1 MRQARQRLKAAEA
14 RDHEPIAVVGMAC
27 RYAGGIDSPEDL
39 WRALDA
45 GEDTIGPFPADR
57 GWDVEGLY
65 HPDPDHPGTTYVR
78 EGGFLREAAGFDAGF
93 FGISPRE
100 ALAMDPQQRLL
111 LEVAWEA
118 VERAGIDPADLHGTD
133 TGTFVGAV
141 HLNYGTGIPLPPE
154 AEGHRLTG
162 TTSSVI
168 SGRVAYLLGLQG
180 PAVTVDTACSSSLV
194 ALHLAAQALRGG
206 ECSLALAAGVTVM
219 PNPAV
224 FVEFSRQRGMSP
236 DARCKA
242 FADAADGMVWGEGV
256 GVLLVERLSDAV
268 RHGHQVLGLVR
279 GSAVNSD
286 GASSGLTAPN
296 GPSQQ
301 RVIQAA
307 LENARVAADT
317 VDAVEGHG
325 TGTTLGDP
333 IEAQALLATYGRQRP
348 AGRPLL
354 LGSVKSNIGHTQA
367 AAGVAGVIKMLL
379 AMRHGRVPRTLHVD
393 RPSTQVDWSSGAVQ
407 VLSEA
412 VPWPE
417 SDHRRRAGVSSF
429 GISGTNAHII
439 LEQAPEPEDI
449 PEPVRIAPP
458 VVPWLLSARSP
469 EALRAQAARLA
480 EDAAGSDLDL
490 AFSLATTRT
499 AFEHRV
505 AVLGPDRA
513 AALRA
518 LAGGEPDPAVLSG
531 TALAG
536 RTAFLFSGQGSQRLG
551 MGRELHA
558 RFPVFAEAFDEVA
571 AELDRHAGR
580 PLREIVWGED
590 AAALEDT
597 GAAQPALFALQVAL
611 YRLAESW
618 GLRPDFLAGHSIG
631 EIAAAHV
638 AGVLDLADAATLVSA
653 RARLMAA
660 LPAGGAMLAV
670 RATEETVAPLLS
682 GRLSVAAVNGPASV
696 VLSGAEDA
704 VAEAEKTLSAQ
715 EIRVKRLRVS
725 HAFHSPLMAPMLDS
739 FAEAVAGLRF
749 GEPTLP
755 LVSTLTGAPAAAADL
770 RSADYWVRHV
780 REAVRFADAVRV
792 LHEAGV
798 TRFVELGPAGV
809 LAAAVAD
816 CLPDGDGHTA
826 VPLLRKDRPEPE
838 AAGAALAALHVRGVP
853 VDWRA
858 WFAGSG
864 ARPVPLP
871 TYAFQHQ
878 RFWPEKPA
886 GGVGD
891 LGAAGLDRT
900 GHPLL
905 GAAVVLAD
913 DSGAVFTGRLSVR
926 THPWLADHVA
936 GDRIVFPGTGFV
948 ELAVRAAD
956 EVGRNRVAEL
966 TLAAPLV
973 LPAHDAVQV
982 QVVVAAAEDG
992 DSHTLTVHSRPDGDP
1007 DTPWTPHA
1015 TGVLTSEASEV
1026 DTSFAEAWPPPGAQP
1041 CELAGFYDW
1050 FADHGFHYGPVF
1062 RGVRAAWQD
1071 GDTVYAEIALPEDV
1085 EPAGFGLHPALLDGA
1100 VQAPGVAQRGGG
1112 MAASMPFAWSGVTL
1126 HAAGASELRVRV
1138 TRPEPRTMA
1147 ILAADPA
1154 GAPVVSV
1161 DSLVLREIPGETPG
1175 ADRNSLFGLTWTPV
1189 DLPAAGPGPAVVELI
1204 GEEGPDA
1211 VRALVARALAAA
1223 QDWLAAEA
1231 PEGPLV
1237 FRTRGAVDGRDLA
1250 AAAVWG
1256 LIRTAQTEHPGRFVL
1271 LDLDPDVAGD
1281 PAELTARA
1289 AAGDEPQL
1297 AVRDGRPC
1305 AARLDRL
1312 PPPSRT
1318 APVEGPVLIT
1328 GGTTGLGAE
1337 LARHLVTAHG
1347 VRRLVLAGRR
1357 GPDTPGVA
1365 ELIAELAATDAPEP
1379 VTVSAVTCDVTDREA
1394 VRAVLAEH
1402 APATVVHAAGVL
1414 DDGVLTTLTAEQLDR
1429 VLRVKV
1435 DAAWH
1440 LHEALPETTPL
1451 VLFSSVAGVF
1461 GGAGQGNYAA
1471 GNAYLDALARHRH
1484 ALGRPGAA
1492 LAWGAWVP
1500 TAGMTATLTDADRE
1514 RLARQGLPPMTVA
1527 QGLALFDAAL
1537 GTGAPVVLPARLDL
1551 AAIRAAGTVPPLLR
1565 GLVRP
1570 GRRTAGRAAAG
1581 GELARRLAGM
1591 SADERSA
1598 HVLRLVRGAVATV
1611 LGYAGAA
1618 AVDPART
1625 FGDLGFDSLTAVDLR
1640 NRLGAATGV
1649 RLPATLV
1656 FDHPTAHA
1664 LSGYLLSELLD
1675 SGPVT
1680 AVPARTAASTE
1691 EPIAIVGMSCRYPG
1705 GVASPEDLWRL
1716 VSEGVDAISDF
1727 PADRGWDTAA
1737 LYHPDP
1743 AHPGTSY
1750 TRSGGFLRDAGAFDA
1765 ALFRMS
1771 PREALATD
1779 AQQRLL
1785 LEASW
1790 EAFERAGIDPTSL
1803 HGSRTGVFAGVMY
1816 NDYSSLLGGR
1826 GFEGFRGNGSSPSIA
1841 SGRVAYA
1848 FGLEGPALTVDTAC
1862 SSSLVALHLAV
1873 QALRTGECSLALA
1886 GGVTVLSTPHVF
1898 VEFSRQRGMA
1908 PDGRCKAYGDGADGV
1923 GWAEGV
1929 GVLVVER
1936 LSDARRHGHPV
1947 LALVRGSAVNSDG
1960 ASNGLTAP
1968 NGPSQQRVIADAL
1981 AAAGLSTSDIDVVE
1995 GHGTGTTLGDPIEA
2009 QALLATYGQDRETP
2023 LLLGSVKSN
2032 IGHTQAAAG
2041 VAGIIKVVQSMRH
2054 GVVPRT
2060 LHAESP
2066 SSHVDWSAGAVRVL
2080 TEAVAW
2086 PETGR
2091 PRRAGVSS
2099 FGVSGTNVHTIIEQA
2114 PPELAAVVAA
2124 PAAVVAESAA
2134 VVAAPAA
2141 VVAESVA
2148 APSDLA
2154 GPVAEPAAVV
2164 AAPAAAVVESV
2175 AAPADLAGPV
2185 AESAA
2190 AVTESAAAP
2199 LEAAGPV
2206 AEPAAAPPAPAA
2218 PAGPVPWVLSA
2229 RSAAALRGQA
2239 ARLAEMAEVAGA
2251 DPLDVGH
2258 SLFTSRATLEHR
2270 AVVLGAGT
2278 AELTA
2283 GLRALA
2289 AGEPAARTVTGTAGG
2304 GSTVFAFPGQG
2315 AYWAGMAAE
2324 LLDTSPVFAA
2334 SMRRC
2339 AEALAP
2345 HVDWSLAAVLREA
2358 DSLDRLD
2365 VAQPALWAVMV
2376 SLAEVW
2382 RAHGVRPAAVFGH
2395 SQGEVAAACVA
2406 GALSLEDGAR
2416 VVTLR
2421 SKLIAEE
2428 LYRRGGM
2435 VSVPLPHE
2443 DVLERLDRWAGR
2455 LSVAAVNAPGS
2466 VVVSGEYAAL
2476 DELTETLAAD
2486 GIQAKKVAGDFP
2498 SHSAQV
2504 ERVRERML
2512 AGLAGLAPRAAEV
2525 PFLSTVTGD
2534 WCDTTTMGPQYWYD
2548 NMRETVRMT
2557 DAVRALADAGH
2568 ELFVEVSPHPVLVA
2582 GIRETAGVAA
2592 AAIGTLRRGEGG
2604 PDRLA
2609 RALAEA
2615 HVHGAAVDWTP
2626 WYPGGRRIDLPT
2638 YAFEHRTYWPAPSP
2652 ARSDS
2657 GLTEVEHPLLTGA
2670 VEAAGGELLFTGRI
2684 GTATQPWLADHVVFG
2699 RTLFPGT
2706 GFVELAIRA
2715 GDEAG
2720 CGRIEELTLA
2730 APLVLADDEAVRI
2743 QVALG
2748 AADEAGRRTVGVF
2761 SRPAG
2766 EPDAPWTRH
2775 ATGTLT
2781 PDAEPADPG
2790 FDATDWP
2797 PRGAEP
2803 VAVTDLYRILAD
2815 QGLAYGPLFR
2825 GLRAG
2830 WRRGGDLYAEVALP
2844 ETAEGDQADAGFG
2857 LHPALF
2863 DAALHGLALAGPGES
2878 RVPYSWEDVRFSAAG
2893 ATALRVRLRPDGPDT
2908 VALALA
2914 DPAGTPVA
2922 SVAALRVRAVS
2933 VDDLAE
2939 TGSADSLFGV
2949 DWTPVTPDGPEVDVV
2964 AVVGDPV
2971 PGLDVP
2977 AYPDLAAVRERGG
2990 RGVGRA
2996 QDGPSV
3002 DIPADTDPAV
3012 VREHGGTGV
3021 GVDPDGTAA
3030 DSVTVL
3036 GAPVPGLDVPTHT
3049 DPAAAPTLTD
3059 LAAVREH
3066 GGTGVGLV
3074 PDGTAADV
3082 PTDTDPAAV
3091 REHLTGVVLVP
3102 LTPGNTPAAAHARAA
3117 ETLALLQDWLAEPPP
3132 ARLVFLA
3139 GDDLA
3144 SATASGLIRSA
3155 QSEHPGTIGLIEVAA
3170 GADLPALLPQALRST
3185 EPRLRLAGG
3194 RVLAARLGRRTPGE
3208 AAPGW
3213 NPDGTVLITGGTGGL
3228 GTVLARH
3235 LAERHGVRRLVLAG
3249 RRGPAAEGAAE
3260 LVAQLGADA
3269 RVVACDLADGPAVH
3283 ALVSEL
3289 AADPEHPL
3297 TAVVH
3302 AAGVLDDGVLT
3313 TLTPDRLAA
3322 VLRPK
3327 ADAAWH
3333 LHEATRNLDLAAFVL
3348 FSSAAS
3354 VFGSAGQGAYA
3365 AGNAF
3370 LDALAEHRRAQ
3381 GLPAHSLGWGAWAPQ
3396 TGMTAALTDADRE
3409 RMARL
3414 GLPPLTVEQG
3424 TALFDAALAVDAA
3437 AVLPVRLD
3445 LPVIRARGDIPPL
3458 LRGLIRAPR
3467 RRALAV
3473 AAEDG
3478 LDRRLAGL
3486 PAVDAAEEVGALVR
3500 RAVAAVLG
3508 HDSPDA
3514 VEPDRSFG
3522 DLGFDSLTAVEL
3534 RNQLGAATGLRLPA
3548 TLIFDYP
3555 SAAALAGHLL
3565 AELGGGGPAA
3575 VVVESVRGTDA
3586 DDPIVIVGMGCRYPG
3601 GVGSPEDLWRLV
3613 AGETDAITGFPA
3625 DRGWDLDA
3633 LYHPDREHPGTSY
3646 TRSGGFLHQAA
3657 EFDAEFFG
3665 MSRREAL
3672 ATDAQQR
3679 LLLEVSWEALERAG
3693 VDPAGLRGSRTGV
3706 FTGIMYSDYAGLL
3719 DGTEFE
3725 GFRGNGSAASVASG
3739 RVAYVFGLEGPA
3751 VTVDTACSS
3760 SLVALHWAAQALR
3773 AGECSL
3779 ALAGGA
3785 TVMSRPSTFVEFSR
3799 QGGLAPDGR
3808 CKSFA
3813 DGADG
3818 VGWAEGVGMLVL
3830 ERRSDAERNGHPVLA
3845 VLRGSAVNSDGASNG
3860 LTAPNGPSQQRVIRQ
3875 ALASAGLSTSDVDV
3889 VEGHG
3894 TGTTLGDPIEAQA
3907 LLATYGEDRETPLLL
3922 GSIKSNIGHAQAA
3935 AGVAGVIKVV
3945 TAMQHGV
3952 VPRTL
3957 HVTEPSSQVDW
3968 AGGAVD
3974 LVREAVAWPETGRP
3988 RRAAVSAFGIS
3999 GTNAHAI
4006 LEAPAPVPDRPAPVE
4021 SGLVPLVL
4029 SAKSETAL
4037 RAQAARLRTHLRTA
4051 GPGLAGVGLALATT
4065 RSRFRHRATVL
4076 AADRAE
4082 AVRALGAL
4090 AAGEPDAAVVRSGTA
4105 EGRTA
4110 FLFSGQGAQRLGM
4123 GRELHA
4129 RFPVFAAA
4137 FDEVVAELDRHLDG
4151 RLTEVVWGTDAELLD
4166 RTGWTQPALFAVEV
4180 ALYRLVVSWGITPHH
4195 LAGHSVGE
4203 IAAAHVAGMFTLP
4216 DACRLVAAR
4225 ARLMQALPAGGAMVS
4240 VRATEDEVTP
4250 LLSGPVDIA
4259 AYNAPGTVVLAGAEA
4274 AVLAVAAR
4282 LAERGHKT
4290 KRLAVSHA
4298 FHSALM
4304 EPMLAA
4310 FAAEIDGI
4318 TIAEPG
4324 IPLVCNETGSL
4335 TDTARM
4341 REPGYWVDHVRRP
4354 VRFAGSVAALRAAG
4368 AGIFLEIGPDAV
4380 LAALATECLDEPAA
4394 LVLPLQRAG
4403 QDEVTA
4409 ALTALARLHQAGA
4422 TVDWPALFPG
4432 ARPAEL
4438 PTYAFQH
4445 EHYWPPVT
4453 GRRGDVTAAGL
4464 STAGHPLLGAAARFA
4479 EDDGVLF
4486 TGRLSVGTHPW
4497 LADHAVF
4504 GRILVPGAVFV
4515 ELALRAG
4522 QDCGCAEVAELV
4534 LGAPLVLP
4542 EQGAVQ
4548 VQLRAGPA
4556 GEAGVRTVT
4565 VHARPDTGDAAWTQ
4579 HATGT
4584 LLPGDPLT
4592 NNGFAVG
4599 EWPPPGAVEVPVAD
4613 CYPAFAEAGF
4623 GYGPAFRNLRRV
4635 WRRDGEV
4642 FAEVAPQETGA
4653 ELRPAD
4659 YGLHPALLDAALHAS
4674 MLTGADEAVRLPFSW
4689 EGVRLHAAGAGALR
4703 VRLTRD
4709 EQDGT
4714 MSLAL
4719 ADPAGGPV
4727 ADIRALRVR
4736 ALAAEALAGSGP
4748 TPRDALFRLDWPSV
4762 PAGTTAPGSV
4772 AVLGA
4777 DPFGLAETLTA
4788 QGVPVT
4794 THSDLAALATDET
4807 AFPDL
4812 VLATAV
4818 TDDPAAVHERTAAT
4832 LALVRDWL
4840 ALDRLDGARL
4850 VLVTRHAASGGD
4862 PAAAAS
4868 WGLVRTA
4875 QSEQPGRFRL
4885 LDLDGPAPAT
4895 LADALATDEPQLAL
4909 RDGELRAARLARADV
4924 PATAGSPWDPTGTVL
4939 ITGGTGGLGG
4949 ILARHLVTE
4958 HGVRKLLLLSRRGPA
4973 AEGAAG
4979 LVADLTAAGA
4989 EPTVLACDVA
4999 DRAALAAVL
5008 AEHPVTAVL
5017 HAAGV
5022 LDDGTIDTLT
5032 PERLDTV
5039 LRVKADAAR
5048 HLHELTRDREL
5059 TAFVL
5064 FSSVAGVFGGAG
5076 QGNYAAANAYVDAL
5090 AAHRH
5095 AAGLP
5100 ATALAWGPWEPA
5112 GGMTGTLDAAGLDRI
5127 RRSGAIPL
5135 TAEQGVALFDAALA
5149 RPEPLLVPVSLD
5161 LPGIRAKGVIPP
5173 LLRGLAGPPVRHA
5186 AGPAPEPAAPLR
5198 ETLAGKTAEQR
5209 YEVVLELVRGQA
5221 ALVLSHPDP
5230 DGIEPDRQFRD
5241 LGFDSLTAVEFRN
5254 RLGAAADLK
5263 LPASLVFDRPTPAE
5277 LAGYLLGLLAPAE
5290 ADSAEAVLAELD
5302 RLQELLAGLAA
5313 DEVLH
5318 QKVAGRLDVLKTR
5331 WSGRQSDEAE
5341 ALDYDTA
5348 SDDELFSLLDQQLG
5362 H

>member
-1 MRQARQRLKAAEA
+1 MASNEDKLRDYLKLVTNDLRQARQRLKAAEA

-39 WRALDA
+39 WRALDD
-45 GEDTIGPFPADR
+45 GEDAIGPFPVDR
-57 GWDVEGLY
+57 GWDVAALY

-118 VERAGIDPADLHGTD
+118 VERAGIDPAGLHGTD

-301 RVIQAA
+301 RVIRAA
-307 LENARVAADT
+307 LENARVAPDT

-393 RPSTQVDWSSGAVQ
+393 RPSTQVDWSAGTVQ

-412 VPWPE
+412 APWPE

-439 LEQAPEPEDI
+439 LEQAPDAEDI
-449 PEPVRIAPP
+449 PEPERIAPP
-458 VVPWLLSARSP
+458 IVPWLLSARSP

-480 EDAAGSDLDL
+480 EPAAGTDLDL

-518 LAGGEPDPAVLSG
+518 LADGEPDPAVLSG

-551 MGRELHA
+551 MGRELYA

-580 PLREIVWGED
+580 PLREIVWGAD

-597 GAAQPALFALQVAL
+597 GGAQPALFALQVAL
-611 YRLAESW
+611 HRLAESW

-670 RATEETVAPLLS
+670 RASEETVAPLLS

-704 VAEAEKTLSAQ
+704 VAEAEKALSAQ
-715 EIRVKRLRVS
+715 GIRGKRLRVS

-770 RSADYWVRHV
+770 RSAGYWVRHV
-780 REAVRFADAVRV
+780 REAVRFADAVRA
-792 LHEAGV
+792 LREAGV

-816 CLPDGDGHTA
+816 CLPADDGHTA

-982 QVVVAAAEDG
+982 QIVVAATEDG
-992 DSHTLTVHSRPDGDP
+992 ESHTLTVHSRPDGEP
-1007 DTPWTPHA
+1007 DASWTPHA
-1015 TGVLTSEASEV
+1015 TGVLTSDASEV
-1026 DTSFAEAWPPPGAQP
+1026 DTSFATAWPPPGAQP
-1041 CELAGFYDW
+1041 CELEGFYDW

-1062 RGVRAAWQD
+1062 RGVRAAWRD
-1071 GDTVYAEIALPEDV
+1071 DDTVYAEIALPEDL
-1085 EPAGFGLHPALLDGA
+1085 EPDGFGLHPALLDGA
-1100 VQAPGVAQRGGG
+1100 VQAPGVVQRGGG

-1126 HAAGASELRVRV
+1126 HAVGAAALRVRV

-1175 ADRNSLFGLTWTPV
+1175 VDRNSLFGLTWTPV
-1189 DLPAAGPGPAVVELI
+1189 DLPAAGPGPTVVELI
-1204 GEEGPDA
+1204 GEEGPEA
-1211 VRALVARALAAA
+1211 ARTLVARALAAA

-1231 PEGPLV
+1231 PESPLV

-1271 LDLDPDVAGD
+1271 LDLDPGDEAGD

-1318 APVEGPVLIT
+1318 VPVEGPVLIT

-1337 LARHLVTAHG
+1337 LARHLVTGHG

-1357 GPDTPGVA
+1357 GPGTPGVA
-1365 ELIAELAATDAPEP
+1365 GLIAELEATDSPEP
-1379 VTVSAVTCDVTDREA
+1379 VTVTAVACDVTDREA
-1394 VRAVLAEH
+1394 VRALLAEH

-1429 VLRVKV
+1429 VLWVKV

-1440 LHEALPETTPL
+1440 LHELLPETTPL

-1537 GTGAPVVLPARLDL
+1537 GAGAPVVLPARLDL

-1591 SADERSA
+1591 SADERAA

-1625 FGDLGFDSLTAVDLR
+1625 FSDLGFDSLTAVDLR

-1656 FDHPTAHA
+1656 FDHPTGHA
-1664 LSGYLLSELLD
+1664 LTGYLISELLD

-1680 AVPARTAASTE
+1680 TVPARTTAGAD

-1750 TRSGGFLRDAGAFDA
+1750 TRSGGFLHDAGEFDA

-1816 NDYSSLLGGR
+1816 NDYASLLDGR

-1841 SGRVAYA
+1841 SGRVAYT

-1873 QALRTGECSLALA
+1873 QALRNGECSLALA

-1981 AAAGLSTSDIDVVE
+1981 ASAGLSTSDVDAVE

-2009 QALLATYGQDRETP
+2009 QALLATYGRNRETP
-2023 LLLGSVKSN
+2023 LLLGSIKSN

-2041 VAGIIKVVQSMRH
+2041 VAGIIKMVQAMQH
-2054 GVVPRT
+2054 GRLPRT
-2060 LHAESP
+2060 LHAGQP
-2066 SSHVDWSAGAVRVL
+2066 SSHVDWSAGAVRLL
-2080 TEAVAW
+2080 TEPAAW

-2099 FGVSGTNVHTIIEQA
+2099 FGVSGTNVHTILEQA
-2114 PPELAAVVAA
+2114 PPE
-2124 PAAVVAESAA
+2124 PAASA
-2134 VVAAPAA
+2134 
-2141 VVAESVA
+2141 
-2148 APSDLA
+2148 
-2154 GPVAEPAAVV
+2154 AEPAA
-2164 AAPAAAVVESV
+2164 P
-2175 AAPADLAGPV
+2175 
-2185 AESAA
+2185 
-2190 AVTESAAAP
+2190 T
-2199 LEAAGPV
+2199 
-2206 AEPAAAPPAPAA
+2206 
-2218 PAGPVPWVLSA
+2218 GPVPWVLSA

-2239 ARLAEMAEVAGA
+2239 ARLAEVAEAG
-2251 DPLDVGH
+2251 PLDVGH
-2258 SLFTSRATLEHR
+2258 SLITSRAALEHR
-2270 AVVLGAGT
+2270 AVVLGTGA

-2334 SMRRC
+2334 SVQRC

-2345 HVDWSLAAVLREA
+2345 HVDWSLTAVLREA
-2358 DSLDRLD
+2358 ESLDRLD
-2365 VAQPALWAVMV
+2365 VAQPALWAVMI

-2435 VSVPLPHE
+2435 VSVPLPPG
-2443 DVLERLDRWAGR
+2443 DVLERLARWDGR

-2476 DELTETLAAD
+2476 DELTGTLAAD
-2486 GIQAKKVAGDFP
+2486 GVQAKKVAGDFP

-2512 AGLAGLAPRAAEV
+2512 AGLAGLTPRAAEV

-2534 WCDTTTMGPQYWYD
+2534 WCDTATMGPQYWYD
-2548 NMRETVRMT
+2548 NMRETVRMA
-2557 DAVRALADAGH
+2557 DAVRTLADAGH

-2582 GIRETAGVAA
+2582 GIRETAGAAA

-2615 HVHGAAVDWTP
+2615 YVHGAAVDWTP

-2638 YAFEHRTYWPAPSP
+2638 YAFEHRTYWPAPS
-2652 ARSDS
+2652 AGRTDS
-2657 GLTEVEHPLLTGA
+2657 GLAAVEHPLLTGV
-2670 VEAAGGELLFTGRI
+2670 VEVAGGGGELLFTGRV
-2684 GTATQPWLADHVVFG
+2684 GTATQPWLAEHVIFG

-2730 APLVLADDEAVRI
+2730 APLVLAEDEPVRI

-2748 AADEAGRRTVGVF
+2748 APDEDGRRAVGVF

-2766 EPDAPWTRH
+2766 DPDAPWARH
-2775 ATGTLT
+2775 ATGTLA
-2781 PDAEPADPG
+2781 PDAGPADTG

-2797 PRGAEP
+2797 PHGAEP
-2803 VAVTDLYRILAD
+2803 VAVTELYRALAD
-2815 QGLAYGPLFR
+2815 QGLGYGPLFR

-2830 WRRGGDLYAEVALP
+2830 WRRGGDLFAEVVLP
-2844 ETAEGDQADAGFG
+2844 ETAEGDQAVAGFG

-2878 RVPYSWEDVRFSAAG
+2878 RVPYSWEDVRLSAAG
-2893 ATALRVRLRPDGPDT
+2893 ATALRVRLRPDGADAM
-2908 VALALA
+2908 ALALA
-2914 DPAGTPVA
+2914 DPVGTPVA

-2933 VDDLAE
+2933 ADQPAE
-2939 TGSADSLFGV
+2939 TGPADSLFGV
-2949 DWTPVTPDGPEVDVV
+2949 DWTPVAPDGPAVDSV
-2964 AVVGDPV
+2964 AVLGGPL

-2977 AYPDLAAVRERGG
+2977 AHAG
-2990 RGVGRA
+2990 
-2996 QDGPSV
+2996 
-3002 DIPADTDPAV
+3002 
-3012 VREHGGTGV
+3012 
-3021 GVDPDGTAA
+3021 
-3030 DSVTVL
+3030 
-3036 GAPVPGLDVPTHT
+3036 
-3049 DPAAAPTLTD
+3049 

-3066 GGTGVGLV
+3066 GV
-3074 PDGTAADV
+3074 
-3082 PTDTDPAAV
+3082 
-3091 REHLTGVVLVP
+3091 TGVVLAP
-3102 LTPGNTPAAAHARAA
+3102 IAPGDTPAAAHARAA

-3144 SATASGLIRSA
+3144 GATASGLIRSA
-3155 QSEHPGTIGLIEVAA
+3155 QSEHPGTVGLIEVP
-3170 GADLPALLPQALRST
+3170 GDADLTGLLPQALRST

-3213 NPDGTVLITGGTGGL
+3213 DPAGTVLITGGTGGL

-3249 RRGPAAEGAAE
+3249 RRGPAAEGATE
-3260 LVAQLGADA
+3260 LVAALGALGADA
-3269 RVVACDLADGPAVH
+3269 RVVACDLTEGPAVH
-3283 ALVSEL
+3283 ALVGEL

-3302 AAGVLDDGVLT
+3302 AAGVLDDGVLAA
-3313 TLTPDRLAA
+3313 LTPDRLAT

-3333 LHEATRNLDLAAFVL
+3333 LHEATRDLDLAAFVL
-3348 FSSAAS
+3348 FSSAAG

-3370 LDALAEHRRAQ
+3370 LDALAEHRRAR
-3381 GLPAHSLGWGAWAPQ
+3381 GLPARSLGWGGWAPQ
-3396 TGMTAALTDADRE
+3396 SGMTAGLTDADRE
-3409 RMARL
+3409 RLARL
-3414 GLPPLTVEQG
+3414 GLPLLTVEQG

-3445 LPVIRARGDIPPL
+3445 LPVIRAR
-3458 LRGLIRAPR
+3458 
-3467 RRALAV
+3467 
-3473 AAEDG
+3473 
-3478 LDRRLAGL
+3478 
-3486 PAVDAAEEVGALVR
+3486 
-3500 RAVAAVLG
+3500 
-3508 HDSPDA
+3508 
-3514 VEPDRSFG
+3514 DRS
-3522 DLGFDSLTAVEL
+3522 
-3534 RNQLGAATGLRLPA
+3534 RQPA
-3548 TLIFDYP
+3548 PHCD
-3555 SAAALAGHLL
+3555 
-3565 AELGGGGPAA
+3565 
-3575 VVVESVRGTDA
+3575 
-3586 DDPIVIVGMGCRYPG
+3586 
-3601 GVGSPEDLWRLV
+3601 
-3613 AGETDAITGFPA
+3613 
-3625 DRGWDLDA
+3625 
-3633 LYHPDREHPGTSY
+3633 
-3646 TRSGGFLHQAA
+3646 
-3657 EFDAEFFG
+3657 
-3665 MSRREAL
+3665 
-3672 ATDAQQR
+3672 
-3679 LLLEVSWEALERAG
+3679 
-3693 VDPAGLRGSRTGV
+3693 
-3706 FTGIMYSDYAGLL
+3706 
-3719 DGTEFE
+3719 
-3725 GFRGNGSAASVASG
+3725 
-3739 RVAYVFGLEGPA
+3739 
-3751 VTVDTACSS
+3751 
-3760 SLVALHWAAQALR
+3760 
-3773 AGECSL
+3773 
-3779 ALAGGA
+3779 
-3785 TVMSRPSTFVEFSR
+3785 
-3799 QGGLAPDGR
+3799 
-3808 CKSFA
+3808 
-3813 DGADG
+3813 
-3818 VGWAEGVGMLVL
+3818 
-3830 ERRSDAERNGHPVLA
+3830 
-3845 VLRGSAVNSDGASNG
+3845 
-3860 LTAPNGPSQQRVIRQ
+3860 
-3875 ALASAGLSTSDVDV
+3875 
-3889 VEGHG
+3889 
-3894 TGTTLGDPIEAQA
+3894 
-3907 LLATYGEDRETPLLL
+3907 
-3922 GSIKSNIGHAQAA
+3922 
-3935 AGVAGVIKVV
+3935 
-3945 TAMQHGV
+3945 
-3952 VPRTL
+3952 VPR
-3957 HVTEPSSQVDW
+3957 
-3968 AGGAVD
+3968 
-3974 LVREAVAWPETGRP
+3974 
-3988 RRAAVSAFGIS
+3988 
-3999 GTNAHAI
+3999 
-4006 LEAPAPVPDRPAPVE
+4006 
-4021 SGLVPLVL
+4021 
-4029 SAKSETAL
+4029 
-4037 RAQAARLRTHLRTA
+4037 
-4051 GPGLAGVGLALATT
+4051 
-4065 RSRFRHRATVL
+4065 
-4076 AADRAE
+4076 
-4082 AVRALGAL
+4082 
-4090 AAGEPDAAVVRSGTA
+4090 
-4105 EGRTA
+4105 
-4110 FLFSGQGAQRLGM
+4110 
-4123 GRELHA
+4123 
-4129 RFPVFAAA
+4129 
-4137 FDEVVAELDRHLDG
+4137 
-4151 RLTEVVWGTDAELLD
+4151 
-4166 RTGWTQPALFAVEV
+4166 
-4180 ALYRLVVSWGITPHH
+4180 
-4195 LAGHSVGE
+4195 
-4203 IAAAHVAGMFTLP
+4203 
-4216 DACRLVAAR
+4216 
-4225 ARLMQALPAGGAMVS
+4225 
-4240 VRATEDEVTP
+4240 
-4250 LLSGPVDIA
+4250 
-4259 AYNAPGTVVLAGAEA
+4259 
-4274 AVLAVAAR
+4274 
-4282 LAERGHKT
+4282 
-4290 KRLAVSHA
+4290 
-4298 FHSALM
+4298 
-4304 EPMLAA
+4304 
-4310 FAAEIDGI
+4310 
-4318 TIAEPG
+4318 
-4324 IPLVCNETGSL
+4324 
-4335 TDTARM
+4335 
-4341 REPGYWVDHVRRP
+4341 
-4354 VRFAGSVAALRAAG
+4354 
-4368 AGIFLEIGPDAV
+4368 
-4380 LAALATECLDEPAA
+4380 
-4394 LVLPLQRAG
+4394 
-4403 QDEVTA
+4403 
-4409 ALTALARLHQAGA
+4409 
-4422 TVDWPALFPG
+4422 
-4432 ARPAEL
+4432 
-4438 PTYAFQH
+4438 
-4445 EHYWPPVT
+4445 
-4453 GRRGDVTAAGL
+4453 
-4464 STAGHPLLGAAARFA
+4464 
-4479 EDDGVLF
+4479 
-4486 TGRLSVGTHPW
+4486 
-4497 LADHAVF
+4497 
-4504 GRILVPGAVFV
+4504 
-4515 ELALRAG
+4515 
-4522 QDCGCAEVAELV
+4522 
-4534 LGAPLVLP
+4534 
-4542 EQGAVQ
+4542 
-4548 VQLRAGPA
+4548 
-4556 GEAGVRTVT
+4556 
-4565 VHARPDTGDAAWTQ
+4565 
-4579 HATGT
+4579 
-4584 LLPGDPLT
+4584 
-4592 NNGFAVG
+4592 
-4599 EWPPPGAVEVPVAD
+4599 
-4613 CYPAFAEAGF
+4613 
-4623 GYGPAFRNLRRV
+4623 
-4635 WRRDGEV
+4635 
-4642 FAEVAPQETGA
+4642 
-4653 ELRPAD
+4653 
-4659 YGLHPALLDAALHAS
+4659 
-4674 MLTGADEAVRLPFSW
+4674 
-4689 EGVRLHAAGAGALR
+4689 
-4703 VRLTRD
+4703 
-4709 EQDGT
+4709 
-4714 MSLAL
+4714 
-4719 ADPAGGPV
+4719 
-4727 ADIRALRVR
+4727 
-4736 ALAAEALAGSGP
+4736 
-4748 TPRDALFRLDWPSV
+4748 
-4762 PAGTTAPGSV
+4762 
-4772 AVLGA
+4772 
-4777 DPFGLAETLTA
+4777 
-4788 QGVPVT
+4788 
-4794 THSDLAALATDET
+4794 
-4807 AFPDL
+4807 
-4812 VLATAV
+4812 
-4818 TDDPAAVHERTAAT
+4818 
-4832 LALVRDWL
+4832 
-4840 ALDRLDGARL
+4840 
-4850 VLVTRHAASGGD
+4850 
-4862 PAAAAS
+4862 
-4868 WGLVRTA
+4868 
-4875 QSEQPGRFRL
+4875 
-4885 LDLDGPAPAT
+4885 
-4895 LADALATDEPQLAL
+4895 
-4909 RDGELRAARLARADV
+4909 
-4924 PATAGSPWDPTGTVL
+4924 
-4939 ITGGTGGLGG
+4939 
-4949 ILARHLVTE
+4949 
-4958 HGVRKLLLLSRRGPA
+4958 
-4973 AEGAAG
+4973 
-4979 LVADLTAAGA
+4979 
-4989 EPTVLACDVA
+4989 
-4999 DRAALAAVL
+4999 
-5008 AEHPVTAVL
+5008 
-5017 HAAGV
+5017 
-5022 LDDGTIDTLT
+5022 
-5032 PERLDTV
+5032 
-5039 LRVKADAAR
+5039 
-5048 HLHELTRDREL
+5048 
-5059 TAFVL
+5059 
-5064 FSSVAGVFGGAG
+5064 
-5076 QGNYAAANAYVDAL
+5076 
-5090 AAHRH
+5090 
-5095 AAGLP
+5095 
-5100 ATALAWGPWEPA
+5100 
-5112 GGMTGTLDAAGLDRI
+5112 
-5127 RRSGAIPL
+5127 
-5135 TAEQGVALFDAALA
+5135 
-5149 RPEPLLVPVSLD
+5149 
-5161 LPGIRAKGVIPP
+5161 
-5173 LLRGLAGPPVRHA
+5173 
-5186 AGPAPEPAAPLR
+5186 
-5198 ETLAGKTAEQR
+5198 
-5209 YEVVLELVRGQA
+5209 
-5221 ALVLSHPDP
+5221 
-5230 DGIEPDRQFRD
+5230 
-5241 LGFDSLTAVEFRN
+5241 
-5254 RLGAAADLK
+5254 
-5263 LPASLVFDRPTPAE
+5263 
-5277 LAGYLLGLLAPAE
+5277 
-5290 ADSAEAVLAELD
+5290 
-5302 RLQELLAGLAA
+5302 
-5313 DEVLH
+5313 
-5318 QKVAGRLDVLKTR
+5318 
-5331 WSGRQSDEAE
+5331 
-5341 ALDYDTA
+5341 
-5348 SDDELFSLLDQQLG
+5348 
-5362 H
+5362 